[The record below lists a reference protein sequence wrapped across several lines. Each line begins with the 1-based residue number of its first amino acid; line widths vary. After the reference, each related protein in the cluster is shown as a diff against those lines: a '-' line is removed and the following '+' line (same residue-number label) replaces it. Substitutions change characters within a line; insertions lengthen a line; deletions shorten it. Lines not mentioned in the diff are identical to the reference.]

1 MTSLT
6 WGIGRLPSSKAHL
19 VRGLVGSA
27 GWTRILNDAEDSPLV
42 DGNGG
47 VGDENQF
54 SGVLAVIYAF

>member
-1 MTSLT
+1 
-6 WGIGRLPSSKAHL
+6 L

-47 VGDENQF
+47 VGAENQF